1 MSTTIEPERT
11 RPVAGAFA
19 AVAGVVMWG
28 SFTVLARKVPEL
40 DGLGLAFHRI
50 WLGAVVVVIALYLGG
65 GRLSWSV
72 LRASAAGGVLFALD
86 VSLFFTALKE
96 TTITNANIIS
106 SIQPILIALVVGK
119 LFGERLSKGFFVWT
133 TVAIAGVVVV
143 VLGSKAGNEGQ
154 WSLHGD
160 VLALLATIS
169 WAGFFVASK
178 QARKTLT
185 SLEYL
190 AGLLLVGFV
199 AIAPV
204 AVLTGGSL
212 HVDSWTSWAYIAAI
226 AVVSGGL
233 GHWLMNWAHGH
244 IPLAMASLLTLAIP
258 VAAVAT
264 AVVVLGES
272 VGLQAVLG
280 MAIVLGAL
288 AVVIMTSPVDVEEAQ
303 LEGTPAEP
311 GPGPVEP
318 LESDLPGEAG
328 PATPT

>member
-1 MSTTIEPERT
+1 MATSTRDPART
-11 RPVAGAFA
+11 RPVAGALA

-50 WLGAVVVVIALYLGG
+50 WIGAVVVVIALYAGG
-65 GRLSWSV
+65 GRLSWQI
-72 LRASAAGGVLFALD
+72 LRTSAAGGLLFALD
-86 VSLFFTALKE
+86 VSLFFTALKV

-133 TVAIAGVVVV
+133 AVAVAGVVVV
-143 VLGSKAGNEGQ
+143 ILGSKAGNEGS

-160 VLALLATIS
+160 VLALLATFS

-178 QARKTLT
+178 QARKTIT

-190 AGLLLVGFV
+190 AGLLVVGFV
-199 AIAPV
+199 AMAPITL
-204 AVLTGGSL
+204 LTGRSL
-212 HVDSWTSWAYIAAI
+212 HVDSWTSWGYIAAI
-226 AVVSGGL
+226 AIVSGGV

-258 VAAVAT
+258 VAAVVT
-264 AVVVLGES
+264 GVLVLDES
-272 VGLQAVLG
+272 VGLQAVIG

-288 AVVIMTSPVDVEEAQ
+288 AMVILTSPVDVE
-303 LEGTPAEP
+303 LDDPP
-311 GPGPVEP
+311 PDPI
-318 LESDLPGEAG
+318 
-328 PATPT
+328 

>member
-1 MSTTIEPERT
+1 MATSLDQSAHT
-11 RPVAGAFA
+11 RPVAGALA

-50 WLGAVVVVIALYLGG
+50 WLGAVVVVIALYVGG
-65 GRLSWSV
+65 GRLSWNV
-72 LRASAAGGVLFALD
+72 LKVSAAGGVLFALD

-119 LFGERLSKGFFVWT
+119 LFGERLNKGFFIWT
-133 TVAIAGVVVV
+133 AVAVAGVVVV
-143 VLGSKAGNEGQ
+143 ILGSKAGNEGQ

-190 AGLLLVGFV
+190 AGLLVVGFV
-199 AIAPV
+199 AIAPITL
-204 AVLTGGSL
+204 LTGRSL
-212 HVDSWTSWAYIAAI
+212 HVDSWASWGYIAAI

-258 VAAVAT
+258 VASVVT
-264 AVVVLGES
+264 AVLVLDEA
-272 VGLQAVLG
+272 VGLQAVIG
-280 MAIVLGAL
+280 MAIVLAAL
-288 AVVIMTSPVDVEEAQ
+288 AAVILTSPVDVEEAQ
-303 LEGTPAEP
+303 LEGTAGEP
-311 GPGPVEP
+311 G
-318 LESDLPGEAG
+318 AG
-328 PATPT
+328 PADPG